1 MSNHYRVNP
10 IETIQFIV
18 QVVKDYPPAVAFHI
32 GSAIKYI
39 ARAPHKGS
47 YEKDLYKA
55 EDFLHHARTGK
66 WLHEEE
72 QNDKESV

>member
-1 MSNHYRVNP
+1 MSNHYRVNA

-47 YEKDLYKA
+47 YEADLYKA

-66 WLHEEE
+66 WLHEERGTDAE
-72 QNDKESV
+72 T

>member
-1 MSNHYRVNP
+1 MSEHYRVSP
-10 IETIQFIV
+10 IETIKFIV
-18 QVVKDYPPAVAFHI
+18 QVVKDYPPEMAFHI
-32 GSAIKYI
+32 GNAIKYL

-66 WLHEEE
+66 WLHEEME
-72 QNDKESV
+72 NGDEE

>member
-18 QVVKDYPPAVAFHI
+18 QVIKDYPPEVAFHI
-32 GSAIKYI
+32 GSVIKYI

-47 YEKDLYKA
+47 YDKDLYKA
-55 EDFLHHARTGK
+55 EDYIHRARTGEWIHK
-66 WLHEEE
+66 ERDKGDEE
-72 QNDKESV
+72 

>member
-1 MSNHYRVNP
+1 MSEHYRVSP
-10 IETIQFIV
+10 IETIKFIV
-18 QVVKDYPPAVAFHI
+18 QVVKDYPPTVAFHI
-32 GSAIKYI
+32 GNAIKYL

-47 YEKDLYKA
+47 YEDDLYKA

-72 QNDKESV
+72 VES